1 MPKRVFV
8 LFTVLLGLS
17 TSPRNLE
24 AQDDPRTRLR
34 DLGIATGILA
44 PGSLNAITDVAGV
57 RVGHTTLVEGDSVR
71 TGVTAIV
78 PHEGNVFQQKVP
90 AAVFAAN
97 AFGKA
102 AGFLQVRELGNLE
115 TPIVLTNTLCVGTA
129 VQAVVDWTLAQPG
142 NEDVRSVNAVV
153 GETNDGYLNDIRHC
167 AVTPEHVAS
176 AIESAASGP
185 VEEGSVGAGTGT
197 SVFGWKGGIG
207 TSSRVL
213 PETLGGYT
221 VGALVQSNFGG
232 VLTIDGLRV
241 GERVGRISFQD
252 AWRGGRDALRPP
264 GPEDDGSCMIV
275 LATDAPVSPRQLER
289 IARRAVLG
297 LARTGSFMHH
307 GSGDFVIA
315 FSTRNLEPY
324 RKPGRTSTVEFLY
337 GDSVSP
343 LFLATV
349 EAVEEAVLNSLLKA
363 TTVKGHGEHPVEAL
377 PLEPLRQMI
386 DERKRSGNTMLISPS
401 SRSR

>member
-1 MPKRVFV
+1 VA
-8 LFTVLLGLS
+8 
-17 TSPRNLE
+17 SPQETER
-24 AQDDPRTRLR
+24 PRLR
-34 DLGIATGILA
+34 DLGIATGILP
-44 PGSLNAITDVAGV
+44 PGPLNAITDVAGV
-57 RVGHTTLVEGDSVR
+57 RVGHTTLVEGEGVR
-71 TGVTAIV
+71 TGVTAIL
-78 PHEGNVFQQKVP
+78 PHGDNVFQEKAP

-102 AGFLQVRELGNLE
+102 AGFLQVKELGTLE

-129 VQAVVDWTLAQPG
+129 VQAVVDWTLEQPG
-142 NEDVRSVNAVV
+142 NDDVRSVNAVV

-167 AVTPEHVAS
+167 AVAPRHVVA
-176 AIESAASGP
+176 ALESAEGGP

-197 SVFGWKGGIG
+197 SAFGWKGGIG

-213 PETLGGYT
+213 PQALGGYT

-241 GERVGRISFQD
+241 GERLGRIAFQD
-252 AWRGGRDALRPP
+252 AWRGGRDMLDLP

-275 LATDAPVSPRQLER
+275 LATDAPVAPRQLER
-289 IARRAVLG
+289 MARRAVMG

-315 FSTRNLEPY
+315 FSTRNLEPH
-324 RKPGRTSTVEFLY
+324 RKPGRTATVELLY
-337 GDSVSP
+337 GDEVSP

-363 TTVKGHGEHPVEAL
+363 TTVKGHGPYPIEAL
-377 PLEPLRQMI
+377 PLEPLRRMI
-386 DERKRSGNTMLISPS
+386 EERR
-401 SRSR
+401 

>member
-1 MPKRVFV
+1 MLKRLV
-8 LFTVLLGLS
+8 VLLVVVVGSSIPL
-17 TSPRNLE
+17 PDLD
-24 AQDDPRTRLR
+24 AHDDARPRLR
-34 DLGIATGILA
+34 ELGIATGILE
-44 PGSLNAITDVAGV
+44 PGPLNAITDVRGV
-57 RVGHTTLVEGDSVR
+57 RVGHTTLVEGESVR
-71 TGVTAIV
+71 TGVTVILA
-78 PHEGNVFQQKVP
+78 HGGNLFQEKVP

-102 AGFLQVRELGNLE
+102 AGFLQVRELGTLE
-115 TPIVLTNTLCVGTA
+115 TPVVLTNTLCVGAA
-129 VQAVVDWTLAQPG
+129 VQAAVDWTLAQPG

-167 AVTPEHVAS
+167 AVAAEHVTA
-176 AIESAASGP
+176 AIETAATGP

-197 SVFGWKGGIG
+197 SAFGWKGGIG
-207 TSSRVL
+207 TSSRAL

-241 GERVGRISFQD
+241 GERVGRYSFQGELEE
-252 AWRGGRDALRPP
+252 GGKASKTE
-264 GPEDDGSCMIV
+264 PEDDGSCMIV
-275 LATDAPVSPRQLER
+275 LATDAPVSPHHLER
-289 IARRAVLG
+289 MARRAVMG

-307 GSGDFVIA
+307 GSGDFVVA
-315 FSTRNLEPY
+315 FSTRNPEPY
-324 RKPGRTSTVEFLY
+324 RKPAPTATVELLY

-363 TTVKGHGEHPVEAL
+363 TTVKGHGPHPVEAL
-377 PLEPLRQMI
+377 PLAPLRQMI
-386 DERKRSGNTMLISPS
+386 DERQR
-401 SRSR
+401 

>member
-1 MPKRVFV
+1 VLEGSDPMQKHLLVFLAV
-8 LFTVLLGLS
+8 LVGSSVPVPVPGL
-17 TSPRNLE
+17 N
-24 AQDDPRTRLR
+24 AQDDARPRLR
-34 DLGIATGILA
+34 ELGIATGILE
-44 PGSLNAITDVAGV
+44 PGPLNALTDVAGV
-57 RVGHTTLVEGDSVR
+57 RVGHTTLIEGDSIR

-78 PHEGNVFQQKVP
+78 PHGGSIFQEKVP
-90 AAVFAAN
+90 AAVYAAN

-102 AGFLQVRELGNLE
+102 AGFLQVKELGTLE

-129 VQAVVDWTLAQPG
+129 VQATVDWTLAQPG

-153 GETNDGYLNDIRHC
+153 GETNDGYLNDIRRC
-167 AVTPEHVAS
+167 AVTAEHVAA
-176 AIESAASGP
+176 AIESAGPGP

-197 SVFGWKGGIG
+197 SAFGWKGGIG

-241 GERVGRISFQD
+241 GERVGRIAFQD
-252 AWRGGRDALRPP
+252 AWIGGQDALTP
-264 GPEDDGSCMIV
+264 PEDDGSCMIV
-275 LATDAPVSPRQLER
+275 LATDAPVSPHHLER
-289 IARRAVLG
+289 MARRAVMG

-315 FSTRNLEPY
+315 FSTRNPEPY
-324 RKPGRTSTVEFLY
+324 RKPAPTTTVELLH
-337 GDSVSP
+337 GDFVSP

-349 EAVEEAVLNSLLKA
+349 EAVEEAVLNSLLAA
-363 TTVKGHGEHPVEAL
+363 TTVTGRDGHTVEAL

-386 DERKRSGNTMLISPS
+386 EERRKGSGRES
-401 SRSR
+401 

>member
-1 MPKRVFV
+1 MQKR
-8 LFTVLLGLS
+8 LLVLLIVLS
-17 TSPRNLE
+17 GSSISLSFPGAEDEPR
-24 AQDDPRTRLR
+24 PRLR
-34 DLGIATGILA
+34 ELGIATGILE
-44 PGSLNAITDVAGV
+44 PGPLNAVTDVSGV
-57 RVGHTTLVEGDSVR
+57 RVGHTTLIEGEDTR
-71 TGVTAIV
+71 TGVTAIL
-78 PHEGNVFQQKVP
+78 PHGGSLFQQKVP

-102 AGFLQVRELGNLE
+102 TGFLQVRELGNLE

-153 GETNDGYLNDIRHC
+153 GETNDGYLNDIRRC
-167 AVTPEHVAS
+167 AVTPAHVVA
-176 AIESAASGP
+176 AIESAETGP

-197 SVFGWKGGIG
+197 SAFGWKGGIG

-241 GERVGRISFQD
+241 GERVGRIAFQD
-252 AWRGGRDALRPP
+252 AWAGGRDALTPP
-264 GPEDDGSCMIV
+264 EGDGSCMIV
-275 LATDAPVSPRQLER
+275 VATDAPVSPRQLER
-289 IARRAVLG
+289 IARRAVMG

-315 FSTRNLEPY
+315 FSTRNPEPF
-324 RKPGRTSTVEFLY
+324 RKPGPTATVELLY
-337 GDSVSP
+337 GDGLSP

-363 TTVKGHGEHPVEAL
+363 TTVEGHGPHPVEAL
-377 PLEPLRQMI
+377 PLAPLREMI
-386 DERKRSGNTMLISPS
+386 DERR
-401 SRSR
+401 R

>member
-1 MPKRVFV
+1 MQKCLLV
-8 LFTVLLGLS
+8 LFTVLLVLS
-17 TSPRNLE
+17 TSPRSLE
-24 AQDDPRTRLR
+24 AQDDPRPRLR

-57 RVGHTTLVEGDSVR
+57 RVGHVTLVEGDSVR

-90 AAVFAAN
+90 GGVFAAN

-102 AGFLQVRELGNLE
+102 AGFLQVRELGNIE

-129 VQAVVDWTLAQPG
+129 VQAVVDWTLAQTG

-167 AVTPEHVAS
+167 AVTAEHVAG

-197 SVFGWKGGIG
+197 SAFGWKGGIG

-241 GERVGRISFQD
+241 GERVGRIAFQD
-252 AWRGGRDALRPP
+252 AWSGGRDALTLP

-289 IARRAVLG
+289 MARRAVLG

-315 FSTRNLEPY
+315 FSTRNSEPY
-324 RKPGRTSTVEFLY
+324 RKSGRTKTVELLY

-363 TTVKGHGEHPVEAL
+363 TTVKGHGEYPVEAL

-386 DERKRSGNTMLISPS
+386 DARKR
-401 SRSR
+401 

>member
-1 MPKRVFV
+1 MPSRA
-8 LFTVLLGLS
+8 LSLLVLLLGGPFLS
-17 TSPRNLE
+17 GLE
-24 AQDDPRTRLR
+24 AQETPRPRLR

-44 PGSLNAITDVAGV
+44 PGPLNTLTDVAGV
-57 RVGHTTLVEGDSVR
+57 RVGHTTLVEGDD
-71 TGVTAIV
+71 
-78 PHEGNVFQQKVP
+78 VFQQKVP

-102 AGFLQVRELGNLE
+102 AGFLQVKELGTIE

-129 VQAVVDWTLAQPG
+129 VQATVDWTLAQPG
-142 NEDVRSVNAVV
+142 NEAVRSVNAVV

-167 AVTPEHVAS
+167 AVTAEHVAA
-176 AIESAASGP
+176 AIEGAETGP

-197 SVFGWKGGIG
+197 SAFGWKGGIG

-241 GERVGRISFQD
+241 GERVGRIAFQD
-252 AWRGGRDALRPP
+252 AWRGGQDALTPP

-275 LATDAPVSPRQLER
+275 VATDAPVDPRQLER
-289 IARRAVLG
+289 MARRAVLG
-297 LARTGSFMHH
+297 LARAGSFMHH

-315 FSTRNLEPY
+315 FSTRNPEPH
-324 RKPGRTSTVEFLY
+324 RKPGRTATVELLY
-337 GDSVSP
+337 GDFVSP

-349 EAVEEAVLNSLLKA
+349 EAVEEAVLNSILKA
-363 TTVKGHGEHPVEAL
+363 TTVEGHGAHPVEAL
-377 PLEPLRQMI
+377 PLEPLRRMI
-386 DERKRSGNTMLISPS
+386 QERR
-401 SRSR
+401 RQ

>member
-1 MPKRVFV
+1 MKTRPVV
-8 LFTVLLGLS
+8 LAILPLLAFGGLVS
-17 TSPRNLE
+17 R
-24 AQDDPRTRLR
+24 AQDTGRPRLR
-34 DLGIATGILA
+34 DLGIATGILE
-44 PGSLNAITDVAGV
+44 PGPLNAITDVAGV
-57 RVGHTTLVEGDSVR
+57 RVGHTTLSEGESVR
-71 TGVTAIV
+71 TGVTAIL
-78 PHEGNVFQQKVP
+78 PHGGSLFQQKVP

-102 AGFLQVRELGNLE
+102 AGFLQVAELGTIE

-142 NEDVRSVNAVV
+142 NEEVRSVNAVV
-153 GETNDGYLNDIRHC
+153 GETNDGYLNDIRRC
-167 AVTPEHVAS
+167 AVTPEHVAA
-176 AIESAASGP
+176 AIESAESGP
-185 VEEGSVGAGTGT
+185 VKEGSVGAGTGT

-241 GERVGRISFQD
+241 GERVGRIAFQD
-252 AWRGGRDALRPP
+252 RWRGGRDALTPP

-275 LATDAPVSPRQLER
+275 LATDAPVSPHNLER
-289 IARRAVLG
+289 MALRAVMG

-315 FSTRNLEPY
+315 FSTRNPEPH
-324 RKPGRTSTVEFLY
+324 RKPGHSAAVELLY
-337 GDSVSP
+337 GDYVSP

-363 TTVKGHGEHPVEAL
+363 TTVKGHGAHPVEAL

-386 DERKRSGNTMLISPS
+386 EERRSGASPN
-401 SRSR
+401 

>member
-1 MPKRVFV
+1 MQKRLLVP
-8 LFTVLLGLS
+8 LAVLLGS
-17 TSPRNLE
+17 SPWPPDSN
-24 AQDDPRTRLR
+24 AQSDPRPRLR
-34 DLGIATGILA
+34 ELGIATGILA
-44 PGSLNAITDVAGV
+44 PGPLDALTDVPGV
-57 RVGHTTLVEGDSVR
+57 RVGHATLIEGHDTR
-71 TGVTAIV
+71 TGVTVIL
-78 PHEGNVFQQKVP
+78 PHGGNLFQEKVR

-102 AGFLQVRELGNLE
+102 AGFLQVRELGTLE

-167 AVTPEHVAS
+167 AVTPAHVAAAVGS
-176 AIESAASGP
+176 AKPGP
-185 VEEGSVGAGTGT
+185 IEEGSVGAGTGT
-197 SVFGWKGGIG
+197 SAFGWKGGIG

-241 GERVGRISFQD
+241 AERVGRYSFQTELEG
-252 AWRGGRDALRPP
+252 ARSTPP
-264 GPEDDGSCMIV
+264 EPKDDGSCMIV
-275 LATDAPVSPRQLER
+275 LATDAPVSPHQLQR
-289 IARRAVLG
+289 MARRAVLG

-315 FSTRNLEPY
+315 FSTRNPEPY
-324 RKPGRTSTVEFLY
+324 RKPGRTATVELLY
-337 GDSVSP
+337 DDALSP

-349 EAVEEAVLNSLLKA
+349 EAVEEAVVNSLLKA
-363 TTVKGHGEHPVEAL
+363 TTVAGRDGHTVEAL
-377 PLEPLRQMI
+377 PLAPLRQMI
-386 DERKRSGNTMLISPS
+386 AERKKGSDREW
-401 SRSR
+401 